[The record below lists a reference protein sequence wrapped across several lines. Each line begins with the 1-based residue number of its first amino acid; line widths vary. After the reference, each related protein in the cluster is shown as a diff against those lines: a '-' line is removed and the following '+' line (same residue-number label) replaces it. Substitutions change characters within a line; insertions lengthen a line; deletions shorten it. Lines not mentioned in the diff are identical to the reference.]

1 MTLTTTTTTADSQP
15 APTGAIRAMTTTLTL
30 DLGLPVAAYFLAELL
45 GASTYVS
52 LLAGTVAS
60 GLRLGWVALRQRR
73 LDPFAIFLLVLFG
86 AGLALSFATGDVRFM
101 LAKDAA
107 TSGTAGIALLVS
119 CLINR
124 PLAYYA
130 AQRFAGAAGREQFL
144 ATAHTDAMRR
154 RWFLV
159 SLVWGAGLFTD
170 AMLRVTAIYLLPAH
184 TAANLSQA
192 LMIAVYPLLL
202 LWTIRTQPHRATPP
216 THDVAAR

>member
-1 MTLTTTTTTADSQP
+1 MTLIATTKTTNSQP
-15 APTGAIRAMTTTLTL
+15 TPTGAIRAMTTTLGL

-73 LDPFAIFLLVLFG
+73 LDPFAVFLLVLFG
-86 AGLALSFATGDVRFM
+86 AGLALSFVTGDVRFM

-107 TSGTAGIALLVS
+107 TSCTAGVALLVS
-119 CLINR
+119 CLLNR

-144 ATAHTDAMRR
+144 ATAQTDAMRR

-159 SLVWGAGLFTD
+159 SLVWGAGLLTD

-184 TAANLSQA
+184 AAANLSQV

-202 LWTIRTQPHRATPP
+202 LWTIRISHRAAQPAQIM
-216 THDVAAR
+216 AAR